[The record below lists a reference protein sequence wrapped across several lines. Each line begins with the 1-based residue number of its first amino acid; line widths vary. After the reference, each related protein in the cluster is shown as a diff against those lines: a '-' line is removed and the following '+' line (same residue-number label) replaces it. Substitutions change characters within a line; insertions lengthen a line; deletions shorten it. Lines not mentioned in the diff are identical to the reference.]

1 MKKLKKFL
9 KVLFVF
15 NILKV
20 KATMKYGQV
29 MKLNNRNIFL

>member
-15 NILKV
+15 NIKV